1 MNNADMPA
9 MPLTDAEQWWDPTK
23 PELGTYYANGLT
35 KCEHFAGLA
44 MQAILSNQAMIDEIN
59 DSSIDWVV
67 KSAERVA
74 TALLAE
80 LDKVQQ

>member
-9 MPLTDAEQWWDPTK
+9 NPTTPNSSDPEWAAAVT
-23 PELGTYYANGLT
+23 GGLT
-35 KCEHFAGLA
+35 KREHFAGLA
-44 MQAILSNQAMIDEIN
+44 MKAILSNQAMIDEIN

-80 LDKVQQ
+80 LDKEDK